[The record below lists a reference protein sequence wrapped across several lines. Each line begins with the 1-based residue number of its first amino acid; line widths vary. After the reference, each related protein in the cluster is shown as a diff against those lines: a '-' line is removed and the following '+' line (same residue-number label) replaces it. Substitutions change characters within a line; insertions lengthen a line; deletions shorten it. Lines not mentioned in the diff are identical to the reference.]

1 MSLGKWRIRKMAAFK
16 IEVIRRGTI
25 IVDGVNSVEDAAE
38 YVETCNPV
46 DEVRWSDFVETV
58 SC

>member
-25 IVDGVNSVEDAAE
+25 IVDGADSVEDAAE
-38 YVETCNPV
+38 YVETCMF
-46 DEVRWSDFVETV
+46 RKM
-58 SC
+58 